1 MSDGHW
7 MQVVFVAALIIV
19 GSACGGCQ
27 SGPLLGEQA
36 EQVQPDQS
44 PAKQEPV
51 ASVEGITLFGEVD
64 GQEAVPFVARPA
76 RSLQQHTFATE
87 GKDFDPDIS
96 RGGELMVFASTR
108 HSVKP
113 DIYLKMVTGSTVT
126 QLTADPASDVQPRF
140 SPDGGKVAFASDRS
154 GNWDIWVMDIDSRH
168 LTQVT
173 TAEAQE
179 VHPSWSP
186 DGTRLVYCSLP
197 GAGRQWELWVAALS
211 VPGTKKFVGYGLFP
225 DWSPMGEKIL
235 FQRARQRGS
244 HWFSLWTVDLVD
256 GEARYPTEIAS
267 SAAYALV
274 LPSWSADGLRVAYC
288 ALKPSRADPAEQENS
303 LSDLWMVDAD
313 GQARVQLSDGR
324 GANYSPAWGPGGRVY
339 FTSTREG
346 SETVWSLLPLQGPS
360 VARTSPKMQVG
371 MRSR

>member
-1 MSDGHW
+1 
-7 MQVVFVAALIIV
+7 MQVVLVAALIIV
-19 GSACGGCQ
+19 SSACGGCQ

-36 EQVQPDQS
+36 EQVQSEES

-87 GKDFDPDIS
+87 GRDFDPDIS
-96 RGGELMVFASTR
+96 RGGDLMVFASTR

-113 DIYLKMVTGSTVT
+113 DIYLKTVTGSTVT

-140 SPDGGKVAFASDRS
+140 SPDGGKIAFASDRS
-154 GNWDIWVMDIDSRH
+154 GNWDIWVMDIESRH

-173 TAEAQE
+173 ATPAQE

-197 GAGRQWELWVAALS
+197 GAGRQWELWVAGLWA
-211 VPGTKKFVGYGLFP
+211 PGTKKFVGYGLFP
-225 DWSPMGEKIL
+225 DWSPIGERIL

-244 HWFSLWTVDLVD
+244 HWFSLWTVDLAD

-267 SAAYALV
+267 SSAYALV
-274 LPSWSADGLRVAYC
+274 LPSWSSDGLRVAYC
-288 ALKPSRADPAEQENS
+288 ALKPSQADPAAEPS

-324 GANYSPAWGPGGRVY
+324 GASYSPAWGPDGRVY
-339 FTSTREG
+339 FTSAREG
-346 SETVWSLLPLQGPS
+346 TETVWSLLPLQGPG
-360 VARTSPKMQVG
+360 VAGTAPTMQVG

>member
-7 MQVVFVAALIIV
+7 IQAVFVAALIVV
-19 GSACGGCQ
+19 GAACGGCQ
-27 SGPLLGEQA
+27 SGPPLA
-36 EQVQPDQS
+36 EQTDQVQSNGS
-44 PAKQEPV
+44 PSEQEPV

-87 GKDFDPDIS
+87 GRDFDPDIS
-96 RGGELMVFASTR
+96 RSGELMVFASTR

-113 DIYLKMVTGSTVT
+113 DIYLKMVGGSTVT

-140 SPDGGKVAFASDRS
+140 SPDGGKIAFASDRS
-154 GNWDIWVMDIDSRH
+154 GNWGIWVMDIDSRH

-173 TAEAQE
+173 TARAQE

-197 GAGRQWELWVAALS
+197 DAGRQWELWVVALS
-211 VPGTKKFVGYGLFP
+211 APGTKKFVGYGLFP
-225 DWSPMGEKIL
+225 DWSPVGEKIL

-274 LPSWSADGLRVAYC
+274 LPSWSSDGLRVAYC
-288 ALKPSRADPAEQENS
+288 ALKPSQADPTDQETS

-324 GANYSPAWGPGGRVY
+324 AANYSPTWGPDGRVY

-360 VARTSPKMQVG
+360 VARTAPTVQVG